1 MWKET
6 TTPPRPEGCMGRG
19 RLKNKHFHRKPSQA
33 TQLRQHLEMIWA
45 FPTGLITFPSLD
57 RLHPVREWVQTPGSS
72 LFNFRFGPSTG
83 IQSVQLQICC
93 KFRKLKQVP
102 LQRVETHV
110 SSQSSRVEI
119 RTMNVPSLGP
129 WCMLMHADSS
139 QWEAS
144 RPTKTWAE
152 EKLFRGKDQLSHSG
166 NLIFSSRKKNVLDTL
181 AQS

>member
-1 MWKET
+1 MPLQRFET
-6 TTPPRPEGCMGRG
+6 HVSSQSSRVEIRTGCVLVHSCFDFKPSDRILVHRSNSQLQQCEKKPRPPRPEGCMGRG

-102 LQRVETHV
+102 LQRVETHI

-119 RTMNVPSLGP
+119 RTMNVPSVGP
-129 WCMLMHADSS
+129 
-139 QWEAS
+139 
-144 RPTKTWAE
+144 
-152 EKLFRGKDQLSHSG
+152 
-166 NLIFSSRKKNVLDTL
+166 
-181 AQS
+181 

>member
-1 MWKET
+1 MSVARVRELKLELVVYLFTVVLISNLRIAFWSIDRTRSCSNVKRNHD
-6 TTPPRPEGCMGRG
+6 PPRPEGCMGRG

-102 LQRVETHV
+102 LQRVETHI

-119 RTMNVPSLGP
+119 RTMNVPSVGP
-129 WCMLMHADSS
+129 
-139 QWEAS
+139 
-144 RPTKTWAE
+144 
-152 EKLFRGKDQLSHSG
+152 
-166 NLIFSSRKKNVLDTL
+166 
-181 AQS
+181 